1 MKKTVLL
8 SAALLTGALVA
19 SAGVAQP
26 QQVKRMLPAVN
37 NATPATQ
44 MAAPQKAATLQA
56 TDVVSVSEGVK
67 MMKTQNGLYKKALA
81 HPRMGAKL
89 NQRVNAFVAAD
100 DATFFEGFEGWDGEA
115 TDWVPEGWSSESK
128 IADQVDMALWG
139 ATNFSYYTSVYEG
152 AAMMYVSN
160 AIDLGMVGDSFQL
173 IAYPQDEWLY
183 TPAVTPKAGDELCFM
198 MTFDAG
204 FALLNNDKLNNE
216 GLYVYDA
223 ENTNLTVYVSEDD
236 GANWTPLWNALDY
249 VKAKYTVEE
258 IDAMIM
264 TYPWE
269 GIRVDISDYAGKSV
283 KFAFQYENENGSD
296 VGIDNVMVGAPTPA
310 VAYVDPGYLYFAM
323 SPDFMSYP
331 ATVMIGPAYNDNVWE
346 SVANGYEA
354 DTYEW
359 TYDDPDD
366 PNGQLVSNEKNL
378 TVSYP
383 FGQWNYPVL
392 TGTIGGNTSA
402 PYTFNGFYQ
411 TGAMPIFSDGTSQF
425 YGYVSSYDFGPEDVF
440 RLGAGPLAAPNSTSL
455 GNIIG
460 EDSKFRGLGTYMAQ
474 PAAPYS
480 MSQVLVYLSNDQI
493 TTDAEQL
500 SLPITASVY
509 MVEDGVID
517 LSAPSYQATTTL
529 ADVVAVPVQGGVN
542 YVLLFEFKEQ
552 VGSLTRNIE
561 INVDSPIYIEIT
573 ADENL
578 DPENCSISLVGGYT
592 LSAPYMNTYCSY
604 TDASGNLRLRSY
616 NTLGLAL
623 EDGTPCYINGIFV
636 QTNATFGWIFEE
648 NGDYEF
654 EAPAAGGDKSFTVN
668 TFTASDSWTITGD
681 EGLYDWYDIQTGEFD
696 TATGN
701 TVMTVTVDPLLSGTT
716 LRSGKFSIT
725 SNAATKYFYVAQR
738 DASGV
743 NDIESS
749 AVTVTVTDEG
759 FTVANDA
766 ASAVEVYNIAGQKV
780 AAAAIDGETTIP
792 AAGLANGMY
801 ILKFNDNTVVKVV
814 K

>member
-56 TDVVSVSEGVK
+56 TDVVSLSKDVK
-67 MMKTQNGLYKKALA
+67 MVKTQDGLYKKTLN
-81 HPRMGAKL
+81 HSRLGTKL

-100 DATFFEGFEGWDGEA
+100 DATLFEGFESWDGE
-115 TDWVPEGWSSESK
+115 TSDWLPEGWSSESK
-128 IADQVDMALWG
+128 IEDQIASALWRPK
-139 ATNFSYYTSVYEG
+139 NSSFYSYVYEG
-152 AAMMYVSN
+152 KAMMYASN
-160 AIDLGMVGDSFQL
+160 AIELGMVGDSFQL

-183 TPAVTPKAGDELCFM
+183 TPAVTPKEGDDLSFVM
-198 MTFDAG
+198 MFDAG
-204 FALLNNDKLNNE
+204 YALLNNDKLNNE
-216 GLYVYDA
+216 GLFVYDA
-223 ENTNLTVYVSEDD
+223 ENTNLTVYVSEDN

-249 VKAKYTVEE
+249 VKAKYTMEE

-269 GIRVDISDYAGKSV
+269 GIRVDISDYVGKSV

-296 VGIDNVMVGAPTPA
+296 VALDNVMVGVPTPG
-310 VAYVDPGYLYFAM
+310 VAYTDPGYLYFAM

-346 SVANGYEA
+346 SVPIPYEA

-366 PNGQLVSNEKNL
+366 RNGQLVSNEKNL

-411 TGAMPIFSDGTSQF
+411 TGATPIFSDGTSQF

-460 EDSKFRGLGTYMAQ
+460 EDSKFRGLGSYMAQ

-509 MVEDGVID
+509 KVNDGVID
-517 LSAPSYQATTTL
+517 LASPDYQATTTL

-592 LSAPYMNTYCSY
+592 LSAPYMNTYYSY
-604 TDASGNLRLRSY
+604 TDASGNLRLSSY

-636 QTNATFGWIFEE
+636 QTDATFGWIFEE
-648 NGDYEF
+648 NDDYAF

-701 TVMTVTVDPLLSGTT
+701 TVMTVTVDPLSSGTT

-759 FTVANDA
+759 FTVVNDA

-780 AAAAIDGETTIP
+780 AAAAINGETTIP